1 MTRPTPIA
9 RATPTDLA
17 AAVAGAGRR
26 RSRAGVVERLDDA
39 LDEARAWAAEAPKR
53 AVVVTGSIAL
63 VGEAMA
69 IADDRGWGRA

>member
-1 MTRPTPIA
+1 MPPA
-9 RATPTDLA
+9 ELA
-17 AAVAGAGRR
+17 AVVAAGAGPERV
-26 RSRAGVVERLDDA
+26 AVAERLDDA
-39 LDEARAWAAEAPKR
+39 LDDARAWAAEAPKR